1 MVMAPDK
8 SLTNTF
14 FILIQF
20 FLNSLSMFPDYFGF
34 EGTQLFKGEIFH
46 QHWLENLKI
55 KKKSIQM
62 LFIIN
67 SYIYLP
73 WDLQDTLLFYQNIST
88 LSILDQDKLD
98 YRLRQK
104 KQYCPTYYL
113 HNITWLSLY
122 YWHCLLITW
131 L

>member
-1 MVMAPDK
+1 
-8 SLTNTF
+8 
-14 FILIQF
+14 
-20 FLNSLSMFPDYFGF
+20 
-34 EGTQLFKGEIFH
+34 
-46 QHWLENLKI
+46 
-55 KKKSIQM
+55 M

-104 KQYCPTYYL
+104 NNIAQHIIFIIL
-113 HNITWLSLY
+113 HGFPFITDTVY
-122 YWHCLLITW
+122 
-131 L
+131 